1 MDLDAVRTFVAAAEA
16 GRFQDA
22 AAELS
27 VTQQAVSKR
36 IAALEN
42 DLGVRL
48 FARSAR
54 GSRLTLD
61 GRAFLTHARDLLRA
75 EERAAASVRPGR
87 RALCVDVI
95 GRRLA
100 PADLLRDF
108 HQAHPDVEL
117 DVVTLPDGDTGG
129 DAGRSG
135 VVDVSFRAVTAS
147 RLPDGVRAVRV
158 HDEPVQLLTG
168 PAHEFADA
176 GAVRPAALRGHRIW
190 MPGVGLRTEWGAFYR
205 DLTAAFDLAVDATGP
220 DFGTRPLLDVIA
232 ASSTLASFIGE
243 QSRLLWP
250 ADYDLRRIALRDP
263 IPVYP
268 HSLVWRD
275 DNPHPALAA
284 LRAHLGTAPAAE
296 GTWTPEWA
304 VLKPA
309 GLRSAG
315 RRSP

>member
-48 FARSAR
+48 FARTPR
-54 GSRLTLD
+54 GSSLTPD

-100 PADLLRDF
+100 PADLVRDF
-108 HQAHPDVEL
+108 HRAHPDTEL
-117 DVVTLPDGDTGG
+117 DVVTLPDGDAAV
-129 DAGRSG
+129 DAVRSG
-135 VVDVSFRAVTAS
+135 AVDVSFRAVTAG
-147 RLPDGVRAVRV
+147 RLPDGVRAERV

-168 PAHEFADA
+168 PAHELADT
-176 GAVRPAALRGHRIW
+176 GAVTPTALRGHRIW
-190 MPGVGLRTEWGAFYR
+190 MPGVGLRTEWGTFYR
-205 DLTAAFDLAVDATGP
+205 DLTAAFGLTVDATGP
-220 DFGTRPLLDVIA
+220 DFGTRPVLDVVA
-232 ASSTLASFIGE
+232 GSSTLATFIGE
-243 QSRLLWP
+243 GSGLLWP

-263 IPVYP
+263 VPVYP

-284 LRAHLGTAPAAE
+284 LRAHLGTPAPAA

-304 VLKPA
+304 
-309 GLRSAG
+309 GLRPAG
-315 RRSP
+315 RRSR